1 MATYDMHWN
10 NVRNHKN
17 SACIRVRVKPQPEYA
32 KGSKANDSILLP
44 TINQLNSTLS
54 ALVNFS
60 SALRSRLS
68 STDSTPTNHLNN
80 NKSQGV
86 EGGKLFVV
94 VGGEGVVVLAGLL
107 CVACYQ
113 TRTSARTRVDSAH
126 LSRRRAIPSFVP
138 PRAAAVAGR
147 PASDRSTPLHGHGRS
162 RDLSPCKT
170 ARLEL
175 RSAGVPRLGK
185 RIPSARSS

>member
-1 MATYDMHWN
+1 MHWN

-17 SACIRVRVKPQPEYA
+17 SACIQVRVKPQHEYA

-54 ALVNFS
+54 ALANFS

-113 TRTSARTRVDSAH
+113 THTSARTRVDSAH
-126 LSRRRAIPSFVP
+126 LSRRRAIPSFAP
-138 PRAAAVAGR
+138 PRAVARGR
-147 PASDRSTPLHGHGRS
+147 P
-162 RDLSPCKT
+162 PCK
-170 ARLEL
+170 
-175 RSAGVPRLGK
+175 
-185 RIPSARSS
+185 

>member
-1 MATYDMHWN
+1 MFLVFTCNRLSLMNCDCDCDFPLATYDMHWN

-17 SACIRVRVKPQPEYA
+17 SACIRVRVNPNLNTP
-32 KGSKANDSILLP
+32 KGSKANDSLLLP

-54 ALVNFS
+54 ALANSS
-60 SALRSRLS
+60 SALPGRLS

-126 LSRRRAIPSFVP
+126 LSRRRAIPSFCS
-138 PRAAAVAGR
+138 ASCGGTR
-147 PASDRSTPLHGHGRS
+147 PFAP
-162 RDLSPCKT
+162 K
-170 ARLEL
+170 
-175 RSAGVPRLGK
+175 
-185 RIPSARSS
+185 

>member
-1 MATYDMHWN
+1 MY
-10 NVRNHKN
+10 
-17 SACIRVRVKPQPEYA
+17 SGSSKPQPEYA
-32 KGSKANDSILLP
+32 KGSKANDSLLLP

-54 ALVNFS
+54 ALANSS

-107 CVACYQ
+107 CVTCYQ
-113 TRTSARTRVDSAH
+113 NRTSARTRVDSAH
-126 LSRRRAIPSFVP
+126 LSRRRAIPSFAP
-138 PRAAAVAGR
+138 PRAVARGR
-147 PASDRSTPLHGHGRS
+147 PPLQVTVR
-162 RDLSPCKT
+162 LLCKN
-170 ARLEL
+170 LEKK
-175 RSAGVPRLGK
+175 SGPT
-185 RIPSARSS
+185 

>member
-1 MATYDMHWN
+1 MELAAALLATYDMHWN

-17 SACIRVRVKPQPEYA
+17 SACIRVRVNPNLNTP
-32 KGSKANDSILLP
+32 KGSKANDSLLLP

-54 ALVNFS
+54 ALANFS
-60 SALRSRLS
+60 SALPGRLS
-68 STDSTPTNHLNN
+68 STDSTRTNHLNN

-126 LSRRRAIPSFVP
+126 LSRRRAIPSFCS
-138 PRAAAVAGR
+138 ASCGGTR
-147 PASDRSTPLHGHGRS
+147 PFAP
-162 RDLSPCKT
+162 K
-170 ARLEL
+170 
-175 RSAGVPRLGK
+175 
-185 RIPSARSS
+185 

>member
-1 MATYDMHWN
+1 MLTARAPYISYMRTPRVSWVSDRALANSARAARARARLALSLEGYVATYDMHWN

-17 SACIRVRVKPQPEYA
+17 SACIRVRVNPNLNTP
-32 KGSKANDSILLP
+32 KGSKANDSLLLP

-54 ALVNFS
+54 ALANFS
-60 SALRSRLS
+60 SALPGRLS

-126 LSRRRAIPSFVP
+126 LSRRRAIPSFCS
-138 PRAAAVAGR
+138 ASR
-147 PASDRSTPLHGHGRS
+147 PFAP
-162 RDLSPCKT
+162 K
-170 ARLEL
+170 
-175 RSAGVPRLGK
+175 
-185 RIPSARSS
+185 